1 MFNLGPDDGWL
12 QVAPDVDSW
21 MRDSLCLEFP
31 VEWWFPARG
40 ESSKRA
46 KEVCARCSVREECL
60 SLAIAEQIGE
70 GIWGGLAP
78 TERRQLRRDRVR
90 KAVRSR

>member
-1 MFNLGPDDGWL
+1 MLNLGPDDGSL

-21 MRDSLCLEFP
+21 TRDSLCQEYP
-31 VEWWFPARG
+31 PSWWFPARG
-40 ESSKRA
+40 ESSSAA

-60 SLAIAEQIGE
+60 SLALGEQIGE

-78 TERRQLRRDRVR
+78 AERRQLRRDRVR
-90 KAVRSR
+90 KTIRSR